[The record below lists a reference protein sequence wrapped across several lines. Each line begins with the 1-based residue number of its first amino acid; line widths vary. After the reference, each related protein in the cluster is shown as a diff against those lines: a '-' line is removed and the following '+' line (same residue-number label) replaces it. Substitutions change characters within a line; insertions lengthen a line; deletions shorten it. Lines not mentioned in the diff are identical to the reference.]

1 MEEYFARQRRRRL
14 IAIAVG
20 LVVAI
25 VAFVVVCEFQ
35 NEFQLSFSICRRLF
49 LPDVD
54 IPEADLRFR
63 GPKYFRG

>member
-25 VAFVVVCEFQ
+25 VAFVVVK
-35 NEFQLSFSICRRLF
+35 
-49 LPDVD
+49 
-54 IPEADLRFR
+54 IPAVAV
-63 GPKYFRG
+63 YA